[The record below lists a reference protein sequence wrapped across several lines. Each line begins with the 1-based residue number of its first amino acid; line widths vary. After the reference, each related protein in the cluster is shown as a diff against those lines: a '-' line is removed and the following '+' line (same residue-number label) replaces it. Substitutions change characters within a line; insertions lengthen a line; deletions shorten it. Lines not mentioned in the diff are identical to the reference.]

1 MGSVF
6 RRQSTPTGTGWE
18 RQPSSP
24 QGDEKRKHMGINF
37 LDLLGIH
44 QYDIETSESIIN
56 DELEYLGIEGNELA
70 LRTIQ
75 YLCEETITE
84 DLGNTIISC
93 MLEAAAGM
101 VTDKLGGERP
111 EMELYCNGACSCFSV
126 LDHDVRE
133 SLHYANKC
141 GLDYA
146 FVRWIR
152 EKIPDT
158 TDFEDFVERSDDVH
172 MQVLQ
177 NLYEADG
184 NLCWSY
190 KSEMSEQ
197 EIEAREKEC
206 LENPDDIE
214 KAFLVGASGKIWES
228 C

>member
-6 RRQSTPTGTGWE
+6 RRQSNPTGTGWE

-24 QGDEKRKHMGINF
+24 HGDEKRNHMGINF

-44 QYDIETSESIIN
+44 QYDIETSEGIIN

-84 DLGNTIISC
+84 NLGNTIIYC

-158 TDFEDFVERSDDVH
+158 TDFEDFVERSDDSH
-172 MQVLQ
+172 IQVLQ
-177 NLYEADG
+177 SLYEADG
-184 NLCWSY
+184 NLCWSSG
-190 KSEMSEQ
+190 SEMSEQ

-214 KAFLVGASGKIWES
+214 KAFLLGASGKIWES

>member
-1 MGSVF
+1 
-6 RRQSTPTGTGWE
+6 
-18 RQPSSP
+18 
-24 QGDEKRKHMGINF
+24 MGINF